1 MVVFED
7 GMPEQETGAKG
18 YECKQQECV
27 MIGGVVK
34 DARYGRRMGSVD
46 PFYIK
51 QSDRM
56 MINKVRSNYYFHV
69 LIHLPIHNLS
79 YDDDMIVIMSDLP
92 LMREIHV
99 FNESNAIPRPKY
111 Q

>member
-1 MVVFED
+1 
-7 GMPEQETGAKG
+7 
-18 YECKQQECV
+18 
-27 MIGGVVK
+27 
-34 DARYGRRMGSVD
+34 
-46 PFYIK
+46 
-51 QSDRM
+51 M